1 MKSKKTKILV
11 VVLVVIIALLTIR
24 VVFDSKFDDF
34 QNMVQWQKDY
44 KIEHP
49 EATKDEIDQAFKDS
63 MKGIEEWIEKYK
75 VEHPDATDAEI
86 NRAFNEA
93 WGN

>member
-1 MKSKKTKILV
+1 MRSKKSIVLV
-11 VVLVVIIALLTIR
+11 IVLVVIIALLTIR

-34 QNMVQWQKDY
+34 NNMVQWQKDY

-49 EATKDEIDQAFKDS
+49 DASIDEINQAFNNA
-63 MKGIEEWIEKYK
+63 MKGLEEWRENYK
-75 VEHPDATDAEI
+75 IEHPDATDAEI
-86 NRAFNEA
+86 EKAFNEA